1 MILTKTNP
9 LKWMAIV
16 LMGTLLSACQTMKL
30 TSVDNR
36 DDLRFTEWVSK
47 DGSVA
52 KSYYQ
57 IREIDGNWYEAERK
71 NGVWGLSEMGRMD
84 YQRSLSGDGGG
95 GGGGGGG
102 CGS

>member
-1 MILTKTNP
+1 MMITKINTFK
-9 LKWMAIV
+9 LIAIV
-16 LMGTLLSACQTMKL
+16 LMSALLSACQTMKL

-47 DGSVA
+47 DGTVA

-57 IREIDGNWYEAERK
+57 IKEIDGNWYEAERK

-84 YQRSLSGDGGG
+84 YQRSLGGG
-95 GGGGGGG
+95 EGSGGGGGG

>member
-1 MILTKTNP
+1 MMTTKTNTFK
-9 LKWMAIV
+9 LIAIV
-16 LMGTLLSACQTMKL
+16 LMSALLSACQTMKL

-47 DGSVA
+47 DGTVA
-52 KSYYQ
+52 RSYYQ
-57 IREIDGNWYEAERK
+57 IKEIDGNWYEAERK

-84 YQRSLSGDGGG
+84 YQRSLGGG
-95 GGGGGGG
+95 EGSGGGGGG